1 MRKHALAA
9 AIVAMSLYGGH
20 ALAQPG
26 PAQTSEAQ
34 ALKQVIDEHWAWWL
48 KANPVQATMLG
59 VRTYDREL
67 GDVSLAGIDAEA
79 KQAQAFLTRLDAI
92 DATRLPPADRIN
104 HALLRRELAMQ
115 VEGGKFPQRAILF
128 NNRRG
133 FHLQVANLSEQLPF
147 FTRAD
152 YEAYLARLAAYPAY
166 NRAAIA
172 TTREALR
179 MGAAHP
185 CAAMAN
191 FDRTI
196 SAQVVDSADK
206 SSFMRPFQTRPA
218 TIPEADWAALR
229 ARAAEVVMRGVTPA
243 YRDFLTFYTNEY
255 APRCR
260 KDDGAS
266 GMAQGAAWYAYR
278 ARLMTTTD
286 MTPEQI
292 HQLGLSEVKRI
303 LAEMDEV
310 VRRSGFK
317 GDRKAFV
324 ERLRTDPALYPKTPD
339 ELMAVAA
346 VLAKRIDGEMPKLFG
361 RLPRLPYT
369 VKPVPEATAAG
380 TTTAYYEPGSPETG
394 RAGVYR
400 VNTSKLDQRPLYE
413 MPALTVHEAVP
424 GHHQQIALQQELDL
438 PMFRKYAVNFTAFSE
453 GWGLYSERLG
463 IEMGL
468 YDTPEKDFG
477 RLSYE
482 MWRAARLVVDTGL
495 HAKGWTREQAIQFM
509 LDHTALSRG
518 NIEAEVNRYMVGPGQ
533 ALAYKLGELKIRS
546 LRARAEKELGPA
558 FDLRAFHDAVLE
570 NGEVP
575 LDVLE
580 AHVSGWIAARKG
592 RAP

>member
-1 MRKHALAA
+1 
-9 AIVAMSLYGGH
+9 
-20 ALAQPG
+20 
-26 PAQTSEAQ
+26 
-34 ALKQVIDEHWAWWL
+34 
-48 KANPVQATMLG
+48 
-59 VRTYDREL
+59 
-67 GDVSLAGIDAEA
+67 
-79 KQAQAFLTRLDAI
+79 
-92 DATRLPPADRIN
+92 
-104 HALLRRELAMQ
+104 MQ
-115 VEGGKFPQRAILF
+115 VEGGSFPQRTQLF

-133 FHLQVANLSEQLPF
+133 WHLRFANLSEQLPF

-152 YEAYLARLAAYPAY
+152 YEAYLARLQAFPAY

-172 TTREALR
+172 TTREAARL
-179 MGAAHP
+179 GVAHP
-185 CAAMAN
+185 CKAMEG
-191 FDRTI
+191 FERTI
-196 SAQVVDSADK
+196 AAQVVDSADK

-218 TIPEADWAALR
+218 TIPEADWAALK
-229 ARAAEVVMRGVTPA
+229 ARAAESVMRDVVPGYREFLDA
-243 YRDFLTFYTNEY
+243 YTREY
-255 APRCR
+255 APRCH
-260 KDDGAS
+260 KGDGVAD
-266 GMAQGAAWYAYR
+266 MPQGREWYAHR
-278 ARLMTTTD
+278 VRLMTTTD
-286 MTPEQI
+286 MTPEQV

-303 LAEMDEV
+303 LVEMDQV
-310 VRRSGFK
+310 VARSGFK
-317 GDRKAFV
+317 GDRKAYV
-324 ERLRTDPALYPKTPD
+324 ERLRTDPALYPKTPE
-339 ELMAVAA
+339 ELMAYAA
-346 VLAKRIDGEMPKLFG
+346 VLAKRIDGEMPRLFG

-369 VKPVPEATAAG
+369 VKEVPAATAAG
-380 TTTAYYEPGSPETG
+380 TTTAYYESGSPETG

-482 MWRAARLVVDTGL
+482 MWRACRLVVDTGL
-495 HAKGWTREQAIQFM
+495 HSKGWTRERAIQFM
-509 LDHTALSRG
+509 LDNTALSRG

-533 ALAYKLGELKIRS
+533 ALAYKLGELKIRD
-546 LRARAEKELGPA
+546 LRTRAEKALGPD

-580 AHVSGWIAARKG
+580 AHVSAWIEQRKTARG
-592 RAP
+592 AVG